1 MNEKTIQKMFEII
14 CSITSTY
21 KYQFAIDIAKR
32 AMKSGYENKIKNI
45 DELKTSI
52 DNTILFAENAQNR
65 RLIIENS
72 LHRKKYHK
80 LR

>member
-32 AMKSGYENKIKNI
+32 AMKSCYENKVKNI
-45 DELKTSI
+45 D
-52 DNTILFAENAQNR
+52 NAILFAENAQNR

-72 LHRKKYHK
+72 LHRKNITN
-80 LR
+80 